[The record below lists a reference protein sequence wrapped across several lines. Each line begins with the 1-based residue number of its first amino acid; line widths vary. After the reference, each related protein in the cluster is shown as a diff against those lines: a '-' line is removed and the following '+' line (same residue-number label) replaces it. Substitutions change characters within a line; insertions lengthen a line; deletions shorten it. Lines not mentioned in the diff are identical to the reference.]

1 MFVGLFGA
9 VKHSQIRDHA
19 PCLAAPD
26 APTIGSKSAQGSA
39 ADTERCREYKA
50 HYFFLLGTFFPARR
64 ASDRPIA
71 MACFLLFTFRPL
83 PPLFRVPRLRSC
95 IARFTFFDAAFE
107 YLRAA
112 MDYLRRC
119 VPKAAT
125 LNTARR
131 SSHCAGCKMLA

>member
-1 MFVGLFGA
+1 
-9 VKHSQIRDHA
+9 
-19 PCLAAPD
+19 LAAPD

-64 ASDRPIA
+64 ASDKPIA

-95 IARFTFFDAAFE
+95 IARFTLFDAALE
-107 YLRAA
+107 YFRAA
-112 MDYLRRC
+112 MGLS
-119 VPKAAT
+119 PAGLSEAAT
-125 LNTARR
+125 PKTAQR
-131 SSHCAGCKMLA
+131 SSTPCRV